1 MRKSGAYANSYAV
14 LMFVACYYQRCLY
27 TFTHFQGEFVLTVH
41 LPWDKFS
48 SDRERERL
56 ERVIVCGA
64 DVEITPLVNH
74 EVDVLTISWLY
85 DETEGE

>member
-27 TFTHFQGEFVLTVH
+27 GFTHFQGEFVLTLH

-56 ERVIVCGA
+56 KRVIDCGA
-64 DVEITPLVNH
+64 DVKIISLVDH
-74 EVDVLTISWLY
+74 EVDVLTIRWEY
-85 DETEGE
+85 DEAEGE